1 MPSPPRARSA
11 FLVLAALAAS
21 MVLVGSSASCGA
33 GGGHATAASDS
44 GPRVD
49 GAPGVD
55 GGPAADGP
63 SGSDAPTQ
71 GDAGDPCAVSTGVV
85 SGATALS
92 AVWANEGGDKVTQD
106 ELRATGH
113 AGAVVN
119 SVWDGKCIQ
128 TFGARNEVVSFN
140 LVLEA
145 ATAKASKV
153 SVSLGNL
160 TGPGGAVIRST
171 PRPAGMLF
179 DWTTTEAELFYVR
192 YLAINGLSQQAYGT
206 LASWQEATFPR
217 RAQCPGMMQATPDS
231 KPTGSGCAW
240 AARPVAGKLYP
251 DIAVPLELVPT
262 FDVAAA
268 SNQSIWA
275 DVYIPKTAPSG
286 VYGGLLTISENGSA
300 THQVPVSLRV
310 RNFALPDAPSAR
322 TMLFTSY
329 GDISPRYAGVAYP
342 NPGTP
347 LDMLVQTALKNQRL
361 VAHRHRIS
369 LIGDDANQTGTQPG
383 SDYVGVL
390 DGSFFSAANGY
401 AGAGESTGQD
411 VYSIGTYG
419 GITEGSTQQQFTDA
433 FNGWETWFEA
443 SSPSTER
450 FIYLCDE
457 IACSQT
463 TPTLT
468 TQLQWWAAIAGVGSK
483 LHTMATQPLLDAP
496 PTLSDPTS
504 SWPFSDG
511 HSSGGTS
518 MGGTTAA
525 DQTAADAVIAA
536 EPTRRIFAY
545 NGQRPGAGSCATED
559 DGVALR
565 EQPWGQYKKKI
576 DRWFW
581 WEATYYD
588 DNQQGLGTV
597 DLFSSANTFGTTAT
611 DAAYGQAGGA
621 NGNGVL
627 LYPGTDTKF
636 PSSSYGIAGPIV
648 SLRLKHWRR
657 GIQDADYLTLAAAS
671 NAAAVA
677 AIVDKVVPAV
687 LWEQQCHD
695 PVNDCSYT
703 YAPVSWSDDPDDWEA
718 ARASLAHLIDGQ

>member
-1 MPSPPRARSA
+1 MVRSRMPSPPRARSA
-11 FLVLAALAAS
+11 FVVLVALSAS
-21 MVLVGSSASCGA
+21 MALVGSSASCGS
-33 GGGHATAASDS
+33 GGGNGASSSDS
-44 GPRVD
+44 GPGGD
-49 GAPGVD
+49 GSPGDD
-55 GGPAADGP
+55 GGPTGDGP
-63 SGSDAPTQ
+63 SGSDGPSN
-71 GDAGDPCAVSTGVV
+71 GDAGDPCNVNTGGV
-85 SGATALS
+85 SGSTALT

-113 AGAVVN
+113 TTAVVN
-119 SVWDGKCIQ
+119 SVWDGKCIK
-128 TFGARNEVVSFN
+128 TFGAKDEIVSFN
-140 LVLEA
+140 VVLEA
-145 ATAKASKV
+145 ATSKASKV

-160 TGPGGAVIRST
+160 TGPGGTVIRSA
-171 PRPAGMLF
+171 PRATGKLF

-192 YLAINGLSQQAYGT
+192 YLQIKGLSQQAYGT

-240 AARPVAGKLYP
+240 AQRPVADKFYP

-275 DVYIPKTAPSG
+275 DVYIPKTAPPG
-286 VYGGLLTISENGSA
+286 VYGGLLTISENGSV
-300 THQVPVSLRV
+300 THKVPVSLRV
-310 RNFALPDAPSAR
+310 RNFALPDAPSAK
-322 TMLFTSY
+322 TMLFTSP
-329 GDISPRYAGVAYP
+329 GDISPRYGSSL
-342 NPGTP
+342 TP
-347 LDMLVQTALKNQRL
+347 TAVQNERL
-361 VAHRHRIS
+361 IAHRHRIS

-390 DGSFFSAANGY
+390 DGSYFTASSGY
-401 AGAGESTGQD
+401 AGPGVGTGQD

-419 GITEGSTQQQFTDA
+419 GLTEGSAQQAFTDV

-443 SSPSTER
+443 SSPKTER
-450 FIYLCDE
+450 FVYLCDE
-457 IACSQT
+457 IACTQN

-468 TQLQWWAAIAGVGSK
+468 TQLQWWAAISGVGSK

-496 PTLSDPTS
+496 ATLSDPTS
-504 SWPFSDG
+504 AWGFSAG

-536 EPTRRIFAY
+536 EPTRRIFSY

-565 EQPWGQYKKKI
+565 EQPWGQYKKQI

-597 DLFSSANTFGTTAT
+597 DLFTSADTFGTAT
-611 DAAYGQAGGA
+611 TDPAYGQAGGA

-627 LYPGTDTKF
+627 MYPGTDTMF
-636 PSSSYGIAGPIV
+636 PANSYGIAGPIV

-657 GIQDADYLTLAAAS
+657 GIEDVDYLTLAAAKDP
-671 NAAAVA
+671 AAVA
-677 AIVDKVVPAV
+677 AIVDKMVPKA

-703 YAPVSWSDDPDDWEA
+703 YAPVSWSDNPDDWET
-718 ARASLAHLIDGQ
+718 ARASLAHIIDGQ